1 MEVITTHVNAD
12 FDAFASMVAAKKLY
26 PDAVVA
32 FAGSQE
38 KSLRDFFLTSAL
50 YAFKWEKLK
59 NIDLKK
65 VTRLILVDIRQKNR
79 IGKFARIADRPEV
92 ELHIYD
98 HHPPAEDDLHGSME
112 MVKEVGATTTILCG
126 LLRKKKIAILPEE
139 ATVMMLGLYED
150 TGNLTFPSTTE
161 DDYLAAAYLRSKG
174 ADLNLVSDILVK
186 GFTAEQ
192 IALLN
197 ELVESAATY
206 SINGVDVVVAKVSS
220 KTYVSDFA
228 VLVHKLREMEH
239 CDVLFVLARM
249 EDRVYLVAR
258 SRKKEV
264 DVGEIAKEF
273 GGGGHGSAAS
283 ATIRD
288 KTLIQ
293 VEESLKNILQSKI
306 SPPRL
311 ARDFMSFPVKTVNAG
326 ETLNKAGQI
335 LTRYN
340 INVLPVLKKERLVGL
355 ISRQV
360 IEKAAH
366 HGLKDLSVEE
376 YMVRDFA
383 TVGPETP
390 WPSIQK
396 VIIEGNQRFLPVID
410 RGRLMGGITRTDLLR
425 VLHADL
431 AEEPHYLFEEGTYA
445 SRRQHRVMVNQ
456 IEEQLPGDIVRLL
469 RDMGATADEMGL
481 NAYIVGGFVRDIFL
495 RRNNLDIDLVIEGD
509 GIAFARKVASRY
521 KSHVKVHR
529 LFGTAVIALPG
540 GVKVDVASARLEYYE
555 YPAAL
560 PQVEMSSIK
569 LDLYRRD
576 FTINTLAIR
585 LNPGLFGELIDF
597 FGARKDIK
605 EKTIRVIHNLS
616 FVEDPTRILRAI
628 RFEQRFGFHLG
639 KLTQSLIE
647 NAVKFNFLERLDGR
661 RLFSEL
667 VLMLQEE
674 EVVPNLERLQ
684 ALSVLS
690 CIHPALTVDRGRR
703 ALCERIKEVI
713 KWYELSFLED
723 GYAQWKVY
731 FLGLIDGLLKNEV
744 VNVCR
749 RLAFSAKEQGEVI
762 HNREQI
768 KTVLVKM
775 AGRKTLPASE
785 LYHLLHPLSVE
796 SLIFLMAKVTR
807 REAQRAISTFL
818 THLRHTTIETRGED
832 LKMLGFAPGRLYKKI
847 LDSLLDARLDGR
859 VQTKSEETEYVR
871 AHFMGSGAAHGD

>member
-1 MEVITTHVNAD
+1 M
-12 FDAFASMVAAKKLY
+12 Y

-38 KSLRDFFLTSAL
+38 KSLRDFFLTSAF

-65 VTRLILVDIRQKNR
+65 VTKLILVDIRQKNR

-98 HHPPAEDDLHGSME
+98 HHPPAEDDLQGSVE
-112 MVKEVGATTTILCG
+112 MVREVGATSTLLCG
-126 LLRKKKIAILPEE
+126 LLKKKKVPILPEE
-139 ATVMMLGLYED
+139 ATIMMLGIYED

-161 DDYLAAAYLRSKG
+161 DDYLAAAYLKSKG
-174 ADLNLVSDILVK
+174 ADLNLISDILVK

-206 SINGVDVVVAKVSS
+206 SINGIDVVVAKVSS

-264 DVGEIAKEF
+264 DVGDIAKEF
-273 GGGGHGSAAS
+273 GGGGHGTAAS

-288 KTLIQ
+288 QTLIQ
-293 VEESLKNILQSKI
+293 VEENLKNILQSKI

-311 ARDFMSFPVKTVNAG
+311 AGDFMSFPVKTVDAG

-340 INVLPVLKKERLVGL
+340 INVLPVLKEGRLVGL

-360 IEKAAH
+360 IEKASH
-366 HGLKDLSVEE
+366 HGLRDLSVEE

-383 TVGPETP
+383 TVGPQTP

-396 VIIEGNQRFLPVID
+396 IIIEGNQRFLPVIES
-410 RGRLMGGITRTDLLR
+410 GTLMGGITRTDLLR

-431 AEEPHYLFEEGTYA
+431 AEEPHYLFEEGAYA
-445 SRRQHRVMVNQ
+445 SRRQHKVMVHQ
-456 IEEQLPGDIVRLL
+456 MEEQLPAEIVHML
-469 RDMGATADEMGL
+469 RDLGATAHEMGV

-495 RRNNLDIDLVIEGD
+495 RRNNLDVDLVIEGD
-509 GIAFARKVASRY
+509 GIAFARKVASRH
-521 KSHVKVHR
+521 KAHVKVHK
-529 LFGTAVIALPG
+529 LFGTAVITFPG
-540 GVKVDVASARLEYYE
+540 GFKVDVASARLEYYE
-555 YPAAL
+555 HPAAL

-585 LNPGLFGELIDF
+585 LNPALFGELIDF

-667 VLMLQEE
+667 TLMLQGE
-674 EVVPNLERLQ
+674 EVIFNLQRMQ

-690 CIHPALTVDRGRR
+690 CIHPALTFDRARKT
-703 ALCERIKEVI
+703 LCEKIKEVI
-713 KWYELSFLED
+713 NWYELSFLED
-723 GYAQWKVY
+723 GYTQWKVY
-731 FLGLIDGLLKNEV
+731 FLGLIDGLLKSEV
-744 VNVCR
+744 LNVCR
-749 RLAFSAKEQGEVI
+749 RLSLSEKEAREVL

-775 AGRKTLPASE
+775 ARRRTLVTSE

-796 SLIFLMAKVTR
+796 CLIYLMAKVTR
-807 REAQRAISTFL
+807 REAQKAISTFL
-818 THLRHTTIETRGED
+818 THLRHIAIETRGED
-832 LKMLGFAPGRLYKKI
+832 LKMLGLLPGRIYKKI
-847 LDSLLDARLDGR
+847 LESLLDARLDGK
-859 VQTKSEETEYVR
+859 VQTKSDEMDYVR
-871 AHFMGSGAAHGD
+871 EHFMRGRAAHGD